1 MNVNKR
7 LLLTGATGFIGSQ
20 LLRHFRA
27 QGWKVV
33 ALVRREPAIRAPGV
47 VYQHFDLTSPRVN
60 SDIFKEIDVFIHA
73 AYVKARKSLDAFSVN
88 IQGSQQLHDAA
99 ARAEVKQNI
108 FISSVAARAN
118 AVSEYGRQKFAIEK
132 IFSGAKDTVIRPGLV
147 LGEGGLFA
155 NMRKYILEG
164 GRIPLIDTGT
174 QPLQTVHVVDLIS
187 VIDKIVAQRIIGL
200 YIVAEPEPIPYR
212 VFYEELCH
220 NLGSEPRF
228 KHMPYWF
235 VNAVLRGAETLGIE
249 LVVNSDNLR
258 GLKSMNAVES
268 KKSLEELGISV
279 RNYRESLRDL
289 VEGSG
294 SVLECGG
301 SE

>member
-1 MNVNKR
+1 MNANKS
-7 LLLTGATGFIGSQ
+7 LLLTGATGFIGNQ
-20 LLRHFRA
+20 LLHHFRA

-33 ALVRREPAIRAPGV
+33 ALVRREPGKRTPGV
-47 VYQHFDLTSPRVN
+47 VYQHFDLTSPRLN

-88 IQGSQQLHDAA
+88 LQGSQQLHDAA
-99 ARAEVKQNI
+99 AHAEVKQNI
-108 FISSVAARAN
+108 FISSLAARDD

-132 IFSGAKDTVIRPGLV
+132 IFSGANDTVVRPGLV

-155 NMRKYILEG
+155 NMRKYIIEG
-164 GRIPLIDTGT
+164 RRIPLIDAGT
-174 QPLQTVHVVDLIS
+174 QPLQTLHVVDLIS
-187 VIDKIVAQRIIGL
+187 VIDKIVAERIIGL

-212 VFYEELCH
+212 VFYEELCR
-220 NLGSEPRF
+220 NLGLEPRF

-235 VNAVLRGAETLGIE
+235 LNAVLRGAETVGIE

-258 GLKSMNAVES
+258 GLKTMNAVES
-268 KKSLEELGISV
+268 KKSLEELGVSV
-279 RNYRESLRDL
+279 RNYRESLHDL

-294 SVLECGG
+294 SVLEFGC